1 MAVKDVTKAVIPAAG
16 LGTRFL
22 PATKA
27 TPKEMLPVVDKPA
40 IQYVVEEAVA
50 AGLDDVLMITGRS
63 KVSIENHFDRAYEL
77 EEALAAKGDAERL
90 AQVRESSDLATV
102 HYVRQGDPK
111 GLGHAVLCAAHHVG
125 DEPFAVLLGDDLIDS
140 RDPLLS
146 RMIEVRKRH
155 GGSVVALME
164 VDPEQVSQYG
174 CAAITPTAE
183 EDVVTVTDLVEK
195 PVPGSAPS
203 NWILIGRYVCD
214 PAVFE
219 VLRETP
225 PGRGG
230 EIQLTDALLTL
241 AKRGPGRRRRR
252 DRRAV
257 PRPPLRH
264 RQQAGLPAHR
274 GPVRLRALRPGRGDR
289 ALAAQVPGQPSVSHS
304 GELTPVEEHLA
315 EILATITPLTPTEL
329 GLNDIGGLVLAEDV
343 SAVSA
348 LPSFD
353 NSGMD
358 GYAVRVEDVAAA
370 TEEKPVTLP
379 VTAEV
384 AAGDTGAYA
393 LQPGTAIKIMTGAM
407 LPHGAE
413 AVVPVEWTDGGS
425 ARVSIRASA
434 EYGNAIRLAGEDA
447 KAGEVLVTAGTR
459 LRPMHVAVIAAAGRG
474 SVLVRPR
481 PRVVVLSTGN
491 ELAEPGTPLVPG
503 RIWDSN
509 SFMLAAA
516 AREAGCLAYRQ
527 AILPDHPDEVLPA
540 IEDQLVRAD
549 LMVTTGGVS
558 MGGEHDVVKAAL
570 QQLGTITFRKV
581 AMQPGMP
588 QGFGTIALPAAV
600 APAEPQ
606 RRRFRRDGY
615 EEAATPVPA
624 AGDRVPIFTLPG
636 NPVSAYVSFQVFARP
651 AIAALQGYHELGLE
665 KVRAELTGPLRSPA
679 GWRSFLRGV
688 LDRAA
693 GKVTP
698 LTGQGSHQI
707 ATLGKANALV
717 VVPEW
722 VVQMSEGDTAEVLV
736 LP

>member
-1 MAVKDVTKAVIPAAG
+1 VT
-16 LGTRFL
+16 
-22 PATKA
+22 
-27 TPKEMLPVVDKPA
+27 
-40 IQYVVEEAVA
+40 
-50 AGLDDVLMITGRS
+50 
-63 KVSIENHFDRAYEL
+63 H
-77 EEALAAKGDAERL
+77 
-90 AQVRESSDLATV
+90 
-102 HYVRQGDPK
+102 
-111 GLGHAVLCAAHHVG
+111 GHG
-125 DEPFAVLLGDDLIDS
+125 
-140 RDPLLS
+140 
-146 RMIEVRKRH
+146 H
-155 GGSVVALME
+155 GGE
-164 VDPEQVSQYG
+164 P
-174 CAAITPTAE
+174 
-183 EDVVTVTDLVEK
+183 
-195 PVPGSAPS
+195 
-203 NWILIGRYVCD
+203 
-214 PAVFE
+214 
-219 VLRETP
+219 
-225 PGRGG
+225 
-230 EIQLTDALLTL
+230 
-241 AKRGPGRRRRR
+241 
-252 DRRAV
+252 
-257 PRPPLRH
+257 
-264 RQQAGLPAHR
+264 
-274 GPVRLRALRPGRGDR
+274 
-289 ALAAQVPGQPSVSHS
+289 
-304 GELTPVEEHLA
+304 LTPVEEHLA

-407 LPHGAE
+407 LPHGTE

-425 ARVSIRASA
+425 ARVSIRAGA
-434 EYGNAIRLAGEDA
+434 AYGNAVRLAGEDA

-516 AREAGCLAYRQ
+516 AREAGALAYRQ

-588 QGFGTIALPAAV
+588 QGFGTIALPAA
-600 APAEPQ
+600 
-606 RRRFRRDGY
+606 
-615 EEAATPVPA
+615 
-624 AGDRVPIFTLPG
+624 GDRVPIFTLPG

-651 AIAALQGYHELGLE
+651 AIAALQGYDGLGLE
-665 KVRAELTGPLRSPA
+665 TVQAELTGPLRSPA
-679 GWRSFLRGV
+679 GRRSFLRGV

>member
-1 MAVKDVTKAVIPAAG
+1 M
-16 LGTRFL
+16 
-22 PATKA
+22 
-27 TPKEMLPVVDKPA
+27 
-40 IQYVVEEAVA
+40 
-50 AGLDDVLMITGRS
+50 
-63 KVSIENHFDRAYEL
+63 
-77 EEALAAKGDAERL
+77 
-90 AQVRESSDLATV
+90 
-102 HYVRQGDPK
+102 
-111 GLGHAVLCAAHHVG
+111 
-125 DEPFAVLLGDDLIDS
+125 
-140 RDPLLS
+140 
-146 RMIEVRKRH
+146 
-155 GGSVVALME
+155 
-164 VDPEQVSQYG
+164 
-174 CAAITPTAE
+174 
-183 EDVVTVTDLVEK
+183 
-195 PVPGSAPS
+195 
-203 NWILIGRYVCD
+203 
-214 PAVFE
+214 
-219 VLRETP
+219 
-225 PGRGG
+225 
-230 EIQLTDALLTL
+230 
-241 AKRGPGRRRRR
+241 
-252 DRRAV
+252 
-257 PRPPLRH
+257 
-264 RQQAGLPAHR
+264 
-274 GPVRLRALRPGRGDR
+274 
-289 ALAAQVPGQPSVSHS
+289 SHS

-370 TEEKPVTLP
+370 TEETPVTLP

-425 ARVSIRASA
+425 ARVSIRAGA
-434 EYGNAIRLAGEDA
+434 AYGNAVRLAGEDA

-588 QGFGTIALPAAV
+588 QGFGTIALPAA
-600 APAEPQ
+600 
-606 RRRFRRDGY
+606 
-615 EEAATPVPA
+615 
-624 AGDRVPIFTLPG
+624 GDRVPIFTLPG

-651 AIAALQGYHELGLE
+651 AIAALQGYDGLGLE
-665 KVRAELTGPLRSPA
+665 RVQAELTGPLRSPA
-679 GWRSFLRGV
+679 GRRSFLRGV